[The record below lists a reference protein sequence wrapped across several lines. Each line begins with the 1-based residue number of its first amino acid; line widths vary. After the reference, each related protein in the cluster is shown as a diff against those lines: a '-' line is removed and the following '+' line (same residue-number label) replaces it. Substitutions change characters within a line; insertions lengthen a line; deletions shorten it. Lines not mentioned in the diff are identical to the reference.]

1 MPKHLMQPRKGF
13 TLIELLVVIAIIAIL
28 IALLLPAVQQAR
40 EAARRTQCKNNL
52 KQLGIALH
60 NYSDTH
66 RSFAPGAIFMGT
78 GTVPE
83 SGRDANWGATWVVMI
98 LPFIEQGNLH
108 DTYDFS
114 TTARNNND
122 NANSPLR
129 ADLAAMKCP
138 SHPEVTS
145 LLTQDDNG
153 FAKGNYAACV
163 GAGSLLERDDFNDSQ
178 RGCFSVVGQFGA
190 RFGDVT
196 DGTSNSVLLSEI
208 VAVNSGGDDRGA
220 WGWSTGATFCGRAYP
235 GGTSDPVLTPNT
247 KDAVDASHYSWNNTS
262 DGNFNRRS
270 NPDAA
275 ANGGVAAR
283 SFHSGGV
290 QACMADGAVRF
301 FSDSI
306 DQNTY
311 VGLLGIQDGTVV
323 SFD

>member
-1 MPKHLMQPRKGF
+1 MPKRLMQPRKGF

-52 KQLGIALH
+52 KQLGVALH

-78 GTVPE
+78 GTAPE

-114 TTARNNND
+114 TTARNNN
-122 NANSPLR
+122 NTATSPLR
-129 ADLAAMKCP
+129 ANLAAMKCP

-145 LLTQDDNG
+145 LLTQDDTG

-208 VAVNSGGDDRGA
+208 VAVNSGSDDRGA
-220 WGWSTGATFCGRAYP
+220 WGWCTGPTFSGRAYP

-247 KDAVDASHYSWNNTS
+247 RNAVDASHYSWNRTS
-262 DGNFNRRS
+262 GPYNARS

-275 ANGGVAAR
+275 ANSGVAAR
-283 SFHSGGV
+283 SYHSGGV
-290 QACMADGAVRF
+290 QACMADGSVRF

-306 DQNTY
+306 NQDTY
-311 VGLLGIQDGTVV
+311 IGLLGIRDGTVV
-323 SFD
+323 SID